1 MPVFVVAR
9 FLRGGVFLSG
19 CIHALADDRQN
30 DLDDLGARIARAKAE
45 HAVGGP
51 SAAVASENKGWAIG
65 IEFVGMVLVATAI
78 GWGIDNYAGLGT
90 KPWAMIIMLVF
101 GFAGGVYRAMETS
114 SQFDADITND
124 NRK

>member
-1 MPVFVVAR
+1 M
-9 FLRGGVFLSG
+9 
-19 CIHALADDRQN
+19 ADDRQN
-30 DLDDLGARIARAKAE
+30 GPDDLAARIARAKAE
-45 HAVGGP
+45 HAIAGP
-51 SAAVASENKGWAIG
+51 SAAAASENKGWAIG

-101 GFAGGVYRAMETS
+101 GFAAGVYRAVQTS
-114 SQFDADITND
+114 SQFDANPSD